1 VPIDSRAN
9 HRILR
14 LIFVVMG
21 IGLISCPLAW
31 GQANTDGQI
40 PPENAAVKKQATPGT
55 ELPPEPPAAKIDVA
69 PLASDQQIQ
78 QRLID
83 ILKAT
88 SWFIDPEVEVQEG
101 VAFLRGQAS
110 TDQHRKWAGDLAR
123 STEDVV
129 AVVNQIE
136 LIEPSIWDMSP
147 AWSGL
152 LDLWRGF
159 VRGVPWIVFSILILL
174 FAWIISR
181 LARRMVLAVIYR
193 RLENVLLRNVVS
205 FLVGSLV
212 ILGGVYLILRVAG
225 LMQLALTVLGGTG
238 IIGIALGIGFRDI
251 TENFLAS
258 ILLSIQNPFRTGDL
272 IDIGGTVGYVQRMTI
287 RSTVL
292 MTLQGNQVQVPNAT
306 VYKATILNFTS
317 TPNRREEFS
326 IGIGYD
332 VPIPFAQDVALKV
345 LAEHPA
351 VLREPEPWVL
361 VDSLGSATVNLK
373 VYFWLNGHEHSWL
386 KVRSAVIRLVKRA
399 FQDHGVTMPDES
411 RELLFPHEVPVRLV
425 DTTRAQPAT
434 ESLRPLPPAVPETTV
449 TTAEGGLSS
458 DASELERQAAQSRL
472 PDAGDNLLKP
482 S

>member
-1 VPIDSRAN
+1 MTTDVHSGKRILPLALAITVACFVPAAVRGQVNPIDQTPSDKA
-9 HRILR
+9 
-14 LIFVVMG
+14 
-21 IGLISCPLAW
+21 
-31 GQANTDGQI
+31 D
-40 PPENAAVKKQATPGT
+40 VKKQSTPVP
-55 ELPPEPPAAKIDVA
+55 ELPPEPPASKVDVA

-78 QRLID
+78 DRLND

-88 SWFIDPEVEVQEG
+88 SWFIDPEVEVHEG
-101 VAFLRGQAS
+101 VAFLRGQTS

-136 LIEPSIWDMSP
+136 LIEPSIWDLSP

-152 LDLWRGF
+152 LELWRGF
-159 VRGVPWIVFSILILL
+159 VRGIPWIVFSLLVLLVAFIL
-174 FAWIISR
+174 SR
-181 LARRMVLAVIYR
+181 LAQRIVLIVTHQ
-193 RLENVLLRNVVS
+193 RLENALLRNVVS

-212 ILGGVYLILRVAG
+212 ILAGVYLILRTAG
-225 LMQLALTVLGGTG
+225 LMQLAFTVLGGTG
-238 IIGIALGIGFRDI
+238 LIGIALGIGFRDI

-292 MTLQGNQVQVPNAT
+292 MTLQGNQVQIPNAA
-306 VYKATILNFTS
+306 VYKATILNFSS
-317 TPNRREEFS
+317 TPNRREDFS

-332 VPIPFAQDVALKV
+332 VPIPFAQEVALKV

-351 VLREPEPWVL
+351 VLSEPEPWVL

-373 VYFWLNGHEHSWL
+373 VYFWLNGHDHSWL

-399 FQDHGVTMPDES
+399 FQDHGVTMPDEA
-411 RELLFPHEVPVRLV
+411 RELLFLNEVPVRLV
-425 DTTRAQPAT
+425 DTTRTQPA
-434 ESLRPLPPAVPETTV
+434 SKSPRPLPPAVPETTV

-458 DASELERQAAQSRL
+458 EASELKQQAAQSQL
-472 PDAGDNLLKP
+472 PDVGDNLLK
-482 S
+482 SS